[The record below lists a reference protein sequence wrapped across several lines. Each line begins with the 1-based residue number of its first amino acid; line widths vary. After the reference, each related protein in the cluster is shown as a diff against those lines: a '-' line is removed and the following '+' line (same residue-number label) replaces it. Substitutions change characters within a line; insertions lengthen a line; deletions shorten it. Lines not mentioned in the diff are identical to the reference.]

1 MDALAL
7 ISVAM
12 CEHRAD
18 VTPMLHKLSGMLHK
32 LSGKLPRGRTAASSR
47 LNFLPVLLLRIEWE
61 TQHTEQE
68 PEEGKGGR
76 RKKGGGD
83 GY

>member
-18 VTPMLHKLSGMLHK
+18 VMPMLPK

-47 LNFLPVLLLRIEWE
+47 LNFLPVLLLRIERE
-61 TQHTEQE
+61 TKHTEQE
-68 PEEGKGGR
+68 PEEEKGGR

>member
-18 VTPMLHKLSGMLHK
+18 VTPMLHK

-47 LNFLPVLLLRIEWE
+47 LNFLPVLLLRIERE